1 MKQGEIYE
9 PPHEKDQIEDYILSL
24 RFQDE
29 LDWNPEYYKGFN
41 EALTEVL
48 NFINKM

>member
-9 PPHEKDQIEDYILSL
+9 KPSEKYQIEDYILSL

-29 LDWNPEYYKGFN
+29 PEQNPEYYRGFN